1 MTDYILIL
9 VIGTTGIAF
18 SHCLYLLVD
27 HWFDDCDIFTTW
39 DD

>member
-1 MTDYILIL
+1 MTDYILLL

-18 SHCLYLLVD
+18 SRSLYLLVD
-27 HWFDDCDIFTTW
+27 YWFDDCDIFATW